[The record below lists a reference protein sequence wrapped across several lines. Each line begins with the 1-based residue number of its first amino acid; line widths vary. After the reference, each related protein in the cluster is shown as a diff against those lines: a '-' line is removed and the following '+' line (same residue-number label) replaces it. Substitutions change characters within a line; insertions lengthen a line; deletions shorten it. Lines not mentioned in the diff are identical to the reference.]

1 MPSEK
6 ISCSS
11 VQFTLLDNLPFFTRS
26 IEYLR
31 RRILAWLGYAVPSRY
46 VQYRSKTRVSLGTGY
61 LLIEYIERSRGKMLS
76 ETWEEGR
83 NDAQLRA
90 NLFRGLSRTLL
101 ALTRTPLPKIGSFV
115 LDENGYLSLSNRP
128 LTSQVQQFENEHIPV
143 DIPRDITY
151 STAGSYINDI
161 LSFHDSRLH
170 HQPNAVGDLED
181 GIYQTSALMVMR
193 SVWPCYFRRDL
204 LRGPFYLTLTD
215 LHQSN
220 IFVDDD
226 WNITYFVDLEWACSC
241 PAEMIHPPYWLSN
254 QAIDMITLDKYESLH
269 TEYMEALAEEEAK
282 TSMTPQLHPILQQ
295 GWERRTFWCSLAL
308 GSPTALFMIFYDYI
322 QPGFSKDHKDNAAF
336 WSVTMP
342 YWTFNT
348 FRFIKQRAKD
358 KEQYDK
364 SLRGAFEH

>member
-1 MPSEK
+1 MVRECSRLSGPKILFPSGR
-6 ISCSS
+6 
-11 VQFTLLDNLPFFTRS
+11 D
-26 IEYLR
+26 YLGSEVGKAS
-31 RRILAWLGYAVPSRY
+31 RIWR
-46 VQYRSKTRVSLGTGY
+46 
-61 LLIEYIERSRGKMLS
+61 
-76 ETWEEGR
+76 
-83 NDAQLRA
+83 LRH
-90 NLFRGLSRTLL
+90 RHSRTRD
-101 ALTRTPLPKIGSFV
+101 ATS
-115 LDENGYLSLSNRP
+115 RP
-128 LTSQVQQFENEHIPV
+128 
-143 DIPRDITY
+143 
-151 STAGSYINDI
+151 
-161 LSFHDSRLH
+161 DS
-170 HQPNAVGDLED
+170 
-181 GIYQTSALMVMR
+181 

-215 LHQSN
+215 LHHSN

-269 TEYMEALAEEEAK
+269 TEFMEALAEEEAK
-282 TSMTPQLHPILQQ
+282 TSMTLQLHPILQQ

-322 QPGFSKDHKDNAAF
+322 QPGFPKDRKDNTAF

-348 FRFIKQRAKD
+348 FSFIKQRAKD

-364 SLRGAFEH
+364 SLREAFEH